1 MNTCVHMGRLTKD
14 PEVRTAKS
22 GSTIARFSL
31 AVDRRFK
38 REGEPDADFLNFVAF
53 KKTAEFIE
61 KYCKKGT
68 KLLIQ
73 SHCQNDN
80 YMNRDGQTVYRDVF
94 VVENVEFAESKASA
108 QRSNG
113 SSANNTP
120 KSPAKDDGFMNI
132 PNGISEEE
140 MPFA

>member
-113 SSANNTP
+113 SSAP

>member
-1 MNTCVHMGRLTKD
+1 MNICIHTGRLVRD
-14 PEVRTAKS
+14 PEVRTTQS
-22 GSTIARFSL
+22 GSVIARFSL

-38 REGEPDADFLNFVAF
+38 KEGELTVDFLEFVAF
-53 KKTAEFIE
+53 GKTAEFVE

-68 KLLIQ
+68 KLDVHSRL
-73 SHCQNDN
+73 QNDN
-80 YMNRDGQTVYRDVF
+80 YTNRDGNKVYRNTLY
-94 VVENVEFAESKASA
+94 VESLEFGESKASA

-140 MPFA
+140 MPFG